1 MTRKWFQV
9 CGNLNVPLEG
19 TQLGVIRSIPF
30 EEENVKVGER
40 QYSLPENET
49 QDPLPLNTKAEDQQ
63 GSGHNREEAVP
74 PLPNYFFFAFTF
86 PRGLALA
93 ATRRA
98 SLSMWV

>member
-1 MTRKWFQV
+1 MAEVGKL
-9 CGNLNVPLEG
+9 LNVPTRAQRGPLRDIA
-19 TQLGVIRSIPF
+19 QRDF
-30 EEENVKVGER
+30 AD
-40 QYSLPENET
+40 NE
-49 QDPLPLNTKAEDQQ
+49 Q